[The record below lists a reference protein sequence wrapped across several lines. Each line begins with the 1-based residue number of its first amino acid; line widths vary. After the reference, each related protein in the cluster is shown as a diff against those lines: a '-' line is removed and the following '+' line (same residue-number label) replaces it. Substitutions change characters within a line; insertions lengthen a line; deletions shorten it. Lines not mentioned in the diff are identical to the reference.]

1 MDKVLIKDSI
11 VENTEN
17 YNRDSSR
24 AIDAIRLANWIAFAP
39 VVFQASKALKN
50 LKILDLIEKEKDK
63 GLPLTDIALGTGLPE
78 YGARVLCEAGLAI
91 GLLYCRNERFFLTK
105 TAHFFMHNSFTVAN
119 TDFVNDVCYNGMF
132 YLEESVRTGKPEG
145 LKTFGSWKTVYE
157 GLSQLPENVR
167 TSWFAF
173 DHYYSDV
180 SFDQCLEHV
189 FEMHPKRILDIGG
202 NTGKFAFKCLQYNP
216 EVHVA
221 IADLPGQLEMAKHNA
236 AEKNLL
242 PRMTFVETNLL
253 DENNS
258 LPKGYGAVWLSQFL
272 DCFSEDEIVSILKRC
287 AKTMDENTR
296 IFILEP
302 FWDRQRF
309 ETSAFCLIMTSLYFT
324 AIANGNS
331 RMYTSG
337 IFYELIEKAGLSVEK
352 SIDNIG
358 VGHSL
363 LKCKL
368 KLSSK

>member
-1 MDKVLIKDSI
+1 MD
-11 VENTEN
+11 N
-17 YNRDSSR
+17 YNTDSLR

-39 VVFQASKALKN
+39 LVFQASRALKN
-50 LKILDLIEKEKDK
+50 LEILDLIEKEKGR
-63 GLPLTDIALGTGLPE
+63 GLSLSDIALGTGLPE
-78 YGARVLCEAGLAI
+78 YGVRVLCEAGLAI
-91 GLLYCRNERFFLTK
+91 GLLYCSSEKFFLTK
-105 TAHFFMHNSFTVAN
+105 AAYFFMHSDFTLAN

-132 YLEESVRTGKPEG
+132 YLEESVRSGKPEG
-145 LKTFGSWKTVYE
+145 LKTFGSWDTVYE

-167 TSWFAF
+167 TSWFTF
-173 DHYYSDV
+173 DHYYSDA

-189 FEMHPKRILDIGG
+189 FEIRPGKILDIGG

-221 IADLPGQLEMAKHNA
+221 IADLPGQLEMAKRNA
-236 AEKNLL
+236 AEKNLSQ
-242 PRMTFVETNLL
+242 RMTFVETNLL
-253 DENNS
+253 DGNSS
-258 LPKGYGAVWLSQFL
+258 LPEGYGAVWLSQFL

-287 AKTMDENTR
+287 AETMDENTR

-309 ETSAFCLIMTSLYFT
+309 ETSTFCLIMTSLYFT

-331 RMYTSG
+331 RMYTAG
-337 IFYELIEKAGLSVEK
+337 IFCKLIEKAGLSIEK

-358 VGHSL
+358 VGHTL

-368 KLSSK
+368 KI